1 MADPS
6 FHELIVIGAGMAGAS
21 LAAEVSGELDTVV
34 LEGESRPGYHSTGRS
49 AAIFIQ
55 NYGPAAVR
63 VLSAASR
70 GFLTS
75 PPPGFAE
82 FPLIRARG
90 ALMVAHPGQ
99 EAALEALARESPG
112 MERLSAQEAV
122 ARVPSL
128 RRNQVA
134 DALFEPDAVDIDVD
148 GLHQGY
154 LRSFKSKGGR
164 LVGNARVTGIEVS
177 AGDWRVTTTAGTFA
191 APRVVNAAGAWADE
205 IAQRAGVPRIGLT
218 PKRRTALL
226 ISAPE
231 AAENWPLVA
240 DVGSTWYCRPE
251 AGGKL
256 LVSPADE
263 TPVAPSDVRPEE
275 IDIARA
281 VERLETAMDLSVR
294 RIEHSW
300 AGLRTF
306 TQDGALAIGPDP
318 EAQGFFWV
326 AGQGGY
332 GIQTAPAAA
341 RLGASLL
348 LDRSLPAELLEHGVT
363 AIANAPGRFSR
374 GSDPGR

>member
-1 MADPS
+1 
-6 FHELIVIGAGMAGAS
+6 
-21 LAAEVSGELDTVV
+21 
-34 LEGESRPGYHSTGRS
+34 
-49 AAIFIQ
+49 
-55 NYGPAAVR
+55 
-63 VLSAASR
+63 
-70 GFLTS
+70 
-75 PPPGFAE
+75 
-82 FPLIRARG
+82 
-90 ALMVAHPGQ
+90 
-99 EAALEALARESPG
+99 
-112 MERLSAQEAV
+112 
-122 ARVPSL
+122 
-128 RRNQVA
+128 VA
-134 DALFEPDAVDIDVD
+134 DALFEPDAVDIDVN

-164 LVGNARVTGIEVS
+164 LVGNGRVTGIEAS
-177 AGDWRVTTTAGTFA
+177 AGDWRVTTTAGTFV

-205 IAQRAGVPRIGLT
+205 IAERAGVPRIGLT

-294 RIEHSW
+294 RIEHRW

-306 TQDGALAIGPDP
+306 TPGGALAIGPDP
-318 EAQGFFWV
+318 EEQGFFWV

-332 GIQTAPAAA
+332 GMQTAPAAA

>member
-1 MADPS
+1 
-6 FHELIVIGAGMAGAS
+6 
-21 LAAEVSGELDTVV
+21 
-34 LEGESRPGYHSTGRS
+34 
-49 AAIFIQ
+49 
-55 NYGPAAVR
+55 
-63 VLSAASR
+63 
-70 GFLTS
+70 
-75 PPPGFAE
+75 
-82 FPLIRARG
+82 
-90 ALMVAHPGQ
+90 
-99 EAALEALARESPG
+99 

-122 ARVPSL
+122 GRVPAL

-134 DALFEPDAVDIDVD
+134 GALFEPDAVDIDVD

-154 LRSFKSKGGR
+154 LRGFKSQGGR
-164 LVGNARVTGIEVS
+164 LVGNARVTGIEAS
-177 AGDWRVTTTAGTFA
+177 DGAWRVTTTAGAFA
-191 APRVVNAAGAWADE
+191 APRLVNAAGAWADE
-205 IAQRAGVPRIGLT
+205 IAERAGVPRIGLT

-226 ISAPE
+226 IAAPD
-231 AAENWPLVA
+231 AAAGWPLVA

-281 VERLETAMDLSVR
+281 VARLETAMDLPVR

-306 TQDGALAIGPDP
+306 TPDGSLAIGPDP
-318 EAQGFFWV
+318 EAQGFFWM

-348 LDRSLPAELLEHGVT
+348 LDRDLPAELLEHGVKPGS
-363 AIANAPGRFSR
+363 NAPGRFLR
-374 GSDPGR
+374 GPGIGR